1 MPPKKK
7 AVKKANGYEMAEF
20 IENGTTIKDVRK
32 KEWVVGDPVGQG
44 GFGMIYL
51 TDEKGHGNDLDSARY
66 VIKIEPKAN
75 GPLFTEINFYMRNCK
90 ASDIENFCKSHKMK
104 VLGIPK
110 VKIAMKNK
118 IKKKIFDSTFFSVFI
133 VWYSCV

>member
-7 AVKKANGYEMAEF
+7 AAKKENGYEMAEF
-20 IENGTTIKDVRK
+20 IKNGTTIKDVRK

-90 ASDIENFCKSHKMK
+90 ATDIESFCKSHKLK

-110 VKIAMKNK
+110 VSSK
-118 IKKKIFDSTFFSVFI
+118 
-133 VWYSCV
+133 